1 MRTFEAHSGSQNE
14 DGKFETS
21 FSIIC
26 QPIRLHCWSVL
37 LCCAAYAWMHG
48 SAIVVDFCTPC
59 RVYMA
64 AGVKRSP
71 RMCDLCDFRASA
83 PCITML

>member
-1 MRTFEAHSGSQNE
+1 
-14 DGKFETS
+14 
-21 FSIIC
+21 
-26 QPIRLHCWSVL
+26 
-37 LCCAAYAWMHG
+37 
-48 SAIVVDFCTPC
+48 
-59 RVYMA
+59 VYMA